1 MIAELQHEL
10 ALDSTAIS
18 GCERRLVL
26 GLCDCGAQ
34 MVMTKSGDTICQDT
48 ADKYE
53 ARYGKRIKV

>member
-1 MIAELQHEL
+1 MIAELQPEL

-26 GLCDCGAQ
+26 GLCDCGSP
-34 MVMTKSGDTICQDT
+34 MVRLKDGSQICEKT

-53 ARYGKRIKV
+53 ATYGKRIKV